1 MTGVKGYIRET
12 IPPEWEKALLEHK
25 CVLSFV
31 EQFYQSIAKEKNKN
45 KYHYRIT
52 IMQARYD
59 IKHRSLIEIA
69 IMYKFKEGVAF
80 WNKVNDTVII
90 YQERWK

>member
-1 MTGVKGYIRET
+1 MKGVKGYIRET

-25 CVLSFV
+25 CILSFV
-31 EQFYQSIAKEKNKN
+31 EQFYQAIAKEKNKN

-59 IKHRSLIEIA
+59 IKHHSLIKIA
-69 IMYKFKEGVAF
+69 TMYKFKEGIEF
-80 WNKVNDTVII
+80 WNNVNDTVII